1 MREELI
7 ERDRTTT
14 ISPNTVAASVSPI
27 VLNISPLG
35 SWRLRKWATDRR
47 PGPSVTR
54 KSIQFPSVHEFFP
67 VGKRRAVWDIYPSST
82 AFAVRTEK
90 GHVVS
95 IRWYFFEQTRSKRDQ
110 ENRYRHDQKQVSSRQ
125 DE

>member
-14 ISPNTVAASVSPI
+14 ISPNTVAASVSTI
-27 VLNISPLG
+27 VLNILPLG
-35 SWRLRKWATDRR
+35 SWRLRKWAPDQR

-67 VGKRRAVWDIYPSST
+67 VKKAACGMGHTSKLEGFRGENGERSRGLNTLVLLRA
-82 AFAVRTEK
+82 K
-90 GHVVS
+90 
-95 IRWYFFEQTRSKRDQ
+95 K
-110 ENRYRHDQKQVSSRQ
+110 N
-125 DE
+125 